1 MAKKE
6 KEPKEEYISDED
18 DNQGGYMDPGAVF
31 GDDGDDDFGADD
43 AAFDEDM
50 PEDENTAPMREP
62 SLSSQLQN
70 IRYSRAKRFS

>member
-31 GDDGDDDFGADD
+31 GDDSGADD

-70 IRYSRAKRFS
+70 IR

>member
-31 GDDGDDDFGADD
+31 GDDSGADD
-43 AAFDEDM
+43 AAFDEDV
-50 PEDENTAPMREP
+50 PEDENTAPMMEP

-70 IRYSRAKRFS
+70 IR